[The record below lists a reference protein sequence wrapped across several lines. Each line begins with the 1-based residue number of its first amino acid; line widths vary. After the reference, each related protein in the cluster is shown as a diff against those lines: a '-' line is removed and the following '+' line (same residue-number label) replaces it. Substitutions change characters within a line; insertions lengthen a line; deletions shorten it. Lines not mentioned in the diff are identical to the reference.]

1 MKIEVLNEFIVLTDC
16 KNYSNAADFLFISQ
30 STLTK
35 HIQQLEHELGVNLI
49 DRSKNSFSLTLDGLI
64 FYEYALKIV
73 QLKQD
78 ALVRISSPDSLSKN
92 KVNLNIGTGY
102 LSPEEH
108 TILTRAINSFSIE
121 YPHCSINTVRFNT
134 LNHCKSLLRNGNIT
148 LAVIKYSSNLDM
160 SFAIKEQQPD
170 NDLIPLFRSP
180 LLAILPQGHPWLAK
194 PSPLPIWQASRSF
207 LAARNTFR
215 YHDCIATCL
224 AAGFEPYIAH
234 SLDTPESII
243 SFVERGKGVTIA
255 PEALIQKFRT
265 TAFRSC
271 ILILFL
277 RSRLPSC
284 IPEINPL
291 TPLKTSSSN
300 IFSALRKKISPLKA
314 SITSYKREHIRPSS
328 PDIWS
333 VTL

>member
-16 KNYSNAADFLFISQ
+16 KNYSKAADFLFISQ

-78 ALVRISSPDSLSKN
+78 ALVRISSSDSLSKN

-148 LAVIKYSSNLDM
+148 LAIIKYSSNLDM
-160 SFAIKEQQPD
+160 SFDIKEQQPD

-180 LLAILPQGHPWLAK
+180 LLAILPPGHPLTGKTIAITDLASE
-194 PSPLPIWQASRSF
+194 PFILG
-207 LAARNTFR
+207 ARNTFR

-255 PEALIQKFRT
+255 PEALIQKIPHNDVQIVQFDP
-265 TAFRSC
+265 
-271 ILILFL
+271 ILEEQTSIVYTRNQSPHTIENKFIEHIL
-277 RSRLPSC
+277 RAS
-284 IPEINPL
+284 EEN
-291 TPLKTSSSN
+291 
-300 IFSALRKKISPLKA
+300 ISPEN
-314 SITSYKREHIRPSS
+314 IYHI
-328 PDIWS
+328 
-333 VTL
+333 L